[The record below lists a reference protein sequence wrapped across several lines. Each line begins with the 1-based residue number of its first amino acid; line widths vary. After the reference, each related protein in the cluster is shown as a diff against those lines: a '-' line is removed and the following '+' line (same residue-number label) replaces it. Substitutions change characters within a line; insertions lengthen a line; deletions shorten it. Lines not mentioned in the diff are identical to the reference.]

1 MMNIQYMEYFV
12 VTADKQS
19 ISEAA
24 STIFITSQGL
34 NKALRKVES
43 EYGSDLFY
51 FSDGKFCLTDSG
63 KKVYEYFKSILKL
76 NTDLLDTVTKKTSV
90 PSACEDTV
98 TIFCSPIFT
107 DTLIPQICEV
117 MEQSTPDTKIKV
129 IEYSFRN
136 KLSVSEMITGPALF
150 VFGAESSKVD
160 ALSRSAPSFNKRKIL
175 AQANVQ
181 AHISKKSSLASLSVI
196 TSENFLHRDLV
207 LCRHEDFFLKKID
220 PSYSFSQIVTKSHNK
235 NTCMRSLIKNS
246 EAIGFTNAVELHYYN
261 SPTLIAVPIEP
272 KIEMKYGYFSKEED
286 MSIKSY
292 SMLISALENE
302 FKKTS

>member
-1 MMNIQYMEYFV
+1 M
-12 VTADKQS
+12 S
-19 ISEAA
+19 LRIS
-24 STIFITSQGL
+24 SPSQKRHPPSLSHL

-292 SMLISALENE
+292 SLLISALENE